1 MSGSSSGSN
10 ASNSLAQGIVSA
22 IATGSAVVAA
32 SAPGTPYTW
41 TTGGTFPSVP
51 SGQLG
56 RVDITGSVGGT
67 AILPVPYNV
76 VTDTA
81 TAPVTVIANGSLPQA
96 ATLTGQGQLYDAN
109 GGAGYFVSGNVAIPA
124 TSVLG
129 TGGSSSA
136 TGTSTT
142 GTSTTGAGATGTG
155 ATGTGATGTTTTGTG
170 AATGTGATGTTNTGT
185 GAAATGTGATGT
197 TTTGT
202 GATGTVSGAGNGNG
216 NNNTGTGLGNG
227 AGNGTVS
234 SAAVTAGLAM
244 PFTSATVGS
253 VSGSASTTG
262 IASLA
267 GGSSTLG
274 HITLSAPGSV
284 QSAAGGATVTESV
297 SAPAGT
303 GTIYTAVFTNQ
314 NVAEGMWQPV
324 TLNGSGQGSF
334 SAHLENNGDYV
345 IAVDNPTSP
354 SAVGEST
361 QVTLLGAGSSSGGG
375 AGSTSGAGAASVGG
389 NIWFIGSSS
398 SVNSFLASGGQS
410 DSILAIQGTNWIS
423 TQNNSTDHIWASSG
437 NLVVGSTGAD
447 TIATGA
453 ADATVNSTGNALVFG
468 GTGTLNYSAGS
479 GMSTLVGGS
488 AAVTVASTGSDTMLA
503 FGGSGGGN
511 EMLADGA
518 ASTLIGMGNNDTLAA
533 FGGTGNVLLAGSG
546 NETLYAGAS
555 ATGSA
560 FLGGSGTDA
569 MVSGAAGSTF
579 YAGTGTA
586 LVVASGNGNAFDF
599 TMGKAGGMMVI
610 AGFNSS
616 DVINLSGYAANQM
629 TSALSSAQVAG
640 GSTTITLSDKTKIEL
655 VGFTGLSAH
664 NIA

>member
-136 TGTSTT
+136 TGATGTSTT
-142 GTSTTGAGATGTG
+142 GTSTTGTST
-155 ATGTGATGTTTTGTG
+155 
-170 AATGTGATGTTNTGT
+170 
-185 GAAATGTGATGT
+185 TGTGATGT

-375 AGSTSGAGAASVGG
+375 AGSTSGAGTASVGG

>member
-136 TGTSTT
+136 TGATGTSTT
-142 GTSTTGAGATGTG
+142 GTSTTGTS
-155 ATGTGATGTTTTGTG
+155 TTGTST
-170 AATGTGATGTTNTGT
+170 TGTST
-185 GAAATGTGATGT
+185 TGTGATGT

>member
-136 TGTSTT
+136 TGATGTSTT
-142 GTSTTGAGATGTG
+142 GTST
-155 ATGTGATGTTTTGTG
+155 TGTGATGTTTTGTG
-170 AATGTGATGTTNTGT
+170 A
-185 GAAATGTGATGT
+185 
-197 TTTGT
+197 TGT

-234 SAAVTAGLAM
+234 SAAATAGLAM